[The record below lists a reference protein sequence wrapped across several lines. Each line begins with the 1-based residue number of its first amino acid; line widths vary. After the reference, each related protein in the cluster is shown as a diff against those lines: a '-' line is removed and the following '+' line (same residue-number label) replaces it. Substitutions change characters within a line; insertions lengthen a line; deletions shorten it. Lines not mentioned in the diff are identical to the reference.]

1 MSTTTVRSSTDI
13 APTVSRSALTVSD
26 FKPIASGAMVGFVD
40 THQPS
45 GTTFHR
51 CGIFQK
57 DGRVWATPPS
67 KQVIGR
73 DGTVQRTADGKTR
86 YEPTVSFV
94 DRATQERWS
103 AAVIAAL
110 RLAHPDV
117 LA

>member
-1 MSTTTVRSSTDI
+1 MPTDL
-13 APTVSRSALTVSD
+13 APALRGVLTISD
-26 FKPIASGAMVGFVD
+26 FKPILAGALIGFLD
-40 THQPS
+40 THHPS

-51 CGIFQK
+51 CGIFRK

-73 DGTVQRTADGKTR
+73 DGMVQRTQDGKTK

-94 DRATQERWS
+94 HRATQERWS
-103 AAVIAAL
+103 NAVIAAL